1 MNFNT
6 NEFEFLDI
14 LTIVSFMLQMTQI
27 QNSNQHMQEIED
39 KLDYIIAKL
48 DLVDDEVLKSLT
60 ERNNNGKF

>member
-14 LTIVSFMLQMTQI
+14 LTIVSFILQMKQI
-27 QNSNQHMQEIED
+27 QNANQHMQEIED
-39 KLDYIIAKL
+39 KLDHIIAKL

>member
-14 LTIVSFMLQMTQI
+14 LTIVSFMLQMKQI
-27 QNSNQHMQEIED
+27 QNANQHMQEIED

-60 ERNNNGKF
+60 ERNNNNG

>member
-14 LTIVSFMLQMTQI
+14 LTIVSFMLQMKQI
-27 QNSNQHMQEIED
+27 QNANQHMQEIED